1 MPNQPAP
8 QVPPFGQVTRRP
20 HPAAAGLRGR
30 RAPLAAAVVLVP
42 LLCALGVPLR
52 AQDAR
57 RPNVVVILVD
67 DMGYGDI
74 GPYGVEDIR
83 TPHLDRLARE
93 GVRFT
98 DFYANGA
105 VCTPTRAALMTGRY
119 QQRVGLEWA
128 ILLTE
133 KEPGLPATEPT
144 LPRLLRENGYRT
156 GMVGKWHLGF
166 RPEHGPNAHGFQ
178 EFFGILSGN
187 VDMYSHRYRT
197 GERDLWENDRP
208 VEQSGYLT
216 DLLTDRAVSFLE
228 KSAADPFFLYVA
240 YNAVHWPF
248 QVPGRPD
255 DVRTERTWYDG
266 TRADY
271 ARMLESMDAGVGRIL
286 DALDRLDLARN
297 TLVIFTNDNGGERL
311 SRSAPL
317 FHHKATLWEGGIRV
331 PCLLRWP
338 GKVGAGTV
346 SNQIGATFDLTAT
359 ILAAT
364 RTAPPSKRPLDG
376 VDLLPRLTA
385 PAAGG
390 RPLFWRID
398 RPDRRQRA
406 VRLGQWKYVRD
417 GAIDLLFDLSADP
430 GERNDRG
437 YDEPARLADLR
448 ARLARWEQDVDASAL
463 EFPMNL
469 GSGGVIRPKPGGS
482 R

>member
-1 MPNQPAP
+1 MNMPQTARER
-8 QVPPFGQVTRRP
+8 TRIRR
-20 HPAAAGLRGR
+20 AAA
-30 RAPLAAAVVLVP
+30 AFAAVLACLVTVLSLAMP
-42 LLCALGVPLR
+42 LG

-74 GPYGVEDIR
+74 GSYGVEDIR

-128 ILLTE
+128 ILLAE

-144 LPRLLRENGYRT
+144 LPRLLRDNGYRT

-197 GERDLWENDRP
+197 GERDLWENGRP
-208 VEQSGYLT
+208 VEKSGYLT
-216 DLLTDRAVSFLE
+216 DLLTDRAVSFIE
-228 KSAADPFFLYVA
+228 QNAADPFFLYVA

-255 DVRTERTWYDG
+255 DVRTEATWYDG
-266 TRADY
+266 TRAEY

-286 DALDRLDLARN
+286 DALDRLRLAGD
-297 TLVIFTNDNGGERL
+297 TLVIFTN
-311 SRSAPL
+311 
-317 FHHKATLWEGGIRV
+317 
-331 PCLLRWP
+331 
-338 GKVGAGTV
+338 
-346 SNQIGATFDLTAT
+346 
-359 ILAAT
+359 
-364 RTAPPSKRPLDG
+364 
-376 VDLLPRLTA
+376 
-385 PAAGG
+385 
-390 RPLFWRID
+390 
-398 RPDRRQRA
+398 
-406 VRLGQWKYVRD
+406 
-417 GAIDLLFDLSADP
+417 DLLFDLSADP
-430 GERNDRG
+430 GERHDVG

-448 ARLARWEQDVDASAL
+448 ARLARWEQDVDASAV

-469 GSGGVIRPKPGGS
+469 GSGGVIRPKPGAG